1 MRRNVAE
8 LASLPPAQP
17 AQLSRQAHVSRRHN
31 LPKKPEIFY
40 SAFTLVLWIRIRIW
54 IQHFK

>member
-31 LPKKPEIFY
+31 LPK
-40 SAFTLVLWIRIRIW
+40 T
-54 IQHFK
+54 